1 MAILG
6 GSPLGL
12 IGNQSSPV
20 RETGMSTFNG
30 GSSRN
35 INVND
40 YNTTKGDKGTKT
52 IFSGSYTISPYGN
65 ADKIG
70 TENGGGLDIT
80 GNDDRKLGR
89 SNLHNNT
96 IYDLSLLNIIEQLS
110 KTAAA
115 VRPSDFAYLRDVG
128 VYPNNRLMIA
138 RRFLTPH
145 GDNIYGK
152 AKSSSLPMAVMIS
165 WRPEPDD
172 FLEISFGEKWDDAK
186 ADFTTVLNELGEDF
200 TAKVSSGLGVGDIMG
215 SLGGAIPLPGFS
227 EILQRKVLEKLGI
240 LEPGAS
246 DNPLPSGNPNLIKE
260 AKRRKTIGF
269 SEAGSGL
276 KCSVSVK
283 MTCVWEQKFISGLD
297 PTIVWQDILT
307 SVLKFGTSKSNNY
320 GLSNNFQKTIDRW
333 LGDPTLIVKDMIQ
346 YITEALVNVK
356 EEVIKL
362 VKGALELLKPTEEK
376 EESATDVKDKVTA
389 LDKAIT
395 GVDAEVEKLINE
407 LKADLTKQIQKY
419 KVEIEGIARALS
431 GAPSTPWHITIGNP
445 MRPVF
450 SAGDMYMS
458 EDVTLK
464 LGPTLAFNDLPS
476 TITADFTLVNARPW
490 GLQEILAKFNSGSLR
505 VTNGLK
511 DSNSLNPG
519 ESLGVQ
525 DTKSKVKEPIGLS
538 ASGPSASNAG
548 SIKSSSDKVTK
559 DATQKVAIDT
569 PDTVVKTDISNADK
583 SLQSR
588 KQEAPIGLDP
598 AGFATGP
605 ALVNN
610 SSTLLNTSATIT
622 ETTVIPSSVTSE
634 GFNKDLNSVNNV
646 SGLSAVK
653 TTKVGDIDGSAIV
666 TDASNSIVMTVI
678 DTSKQDIQRTT

>member
-35 INVND
+35 INVNE
-40 YNTTKGDKGTKT
+40 YNTSKGDKGTKSV
-52 IFSGSYTISPYGN
+52 FSGSYTISPYGN
-65 ADKIG
+65 TDKIG
-70 TENGGGLDIT
+70 TDNGGGLDIT
-80 GNDDRKLGR
+80 GNDDRKLNR

-96 IYDLSLLNIIEQLS
+96 IYDISLLNIIEQLS

-115 VRPSDFAYLRDVG
+115 IRPSDFAYLKDVG

-138 RRFLTPH
+138 RRFLSPH
-145 GDNIYGK
+145 GDNIYCK
-152 AKSSSLPMAVMIS
+152 AKASSLPMAVMIS
-165 WRPEPDD
+165 WKAETDD
-172 FLEISFGEKWDDAK
+172 FLEISFGEKWEDAK
-186 ADFTTVLNELGEDF
+186 ADFTSVLNELGEDF

-227 EILQRKVLEKLGI
+227 EILQRKVLERLGI
-240 LEPGAS
+240 LAPGAS

-260 AKRRKTIGF
+260 AKRRKTIPF
-269 SEAGSGL
+269 SDPGSGL

-320 GLSNNFQKTIDRW
+320 GLSNGFQATIDRW
-333 LGDPTLIVKDMIQ
+333 LNDPSKIVSDMIT
-346 YITEALVNVK
+346 YITEALVTVK
-356 EEVIKL
+356 EDIIKM
-362 VKGALELLKPTEEK
+362 VKGALELLKPADDK
-376 EESATDVKDKVTA
+376 EETPEAVAAENADKEKKIS
-389 LDKAIT
+389 DAID
-395 GVDAEVEKLINE
+395 GVSAEVGKLIDE
-407 LKADLTKQIQKY
+407 LKADLAKQIQKY

-458 EDVTLK
+458 EDVNLK

-476 TITADFTLVNARPW
+476 TITAEFTLTNARPW

-538 ASGPSASNAG
+538 ASGPSASNVN
-548 SIKSSSDKVTK
+548 SVQSSSDKVTK
-559 DATQKVAIDT
+559 DAAIKVPIDKK
-569 PDTVVKTDISNADK
+569 DTVVTTDISSADK
-583 SLQSR
+583 NLQAR
-588 KQEAPIGLDP
+588 KQETPLTLNP
-598 AGFATGP
+598 AGLVSGEVI
-605 ALVNN
+605 VNN
-610 SSTLLNTSATIT
+610 SSTLKNASVAVTENTVS
-622 ETTVIPSSVTSE
+622 
-634 GFNKDLNSVNNV
+634 NV
-646 SGLSAVK
+646 SGLT
-653 TTKVGDIDGSAIV
+653 TTKVGEVNASTINP
-666 TDASNSIVMTVI
+666 DAANPIVMTTI
-678 DTSKQDIQRTT
+678 DISKQDIQRTT